1 VLFKSDDE
9 RLSLRSHVSSSVSA
23 LRQRFD
29 RVRQRYH
36 AFRALGAQSTRR
48 FEHAP
53 GGAESDLG
61 QLGIGRRDVAATPG
75 SERSQVAEGISE

>member
-1 VLFKSDDE
+1 VST
-9 RLSLRSHVSSSVSA
+9 LR
-23 LRQRFD
+23 RRFD

-36 AFRALGAQSTRR
+36 AFRALDAQSSRR
-48 FEHAP
+48 FEHGS

-61 QLGIGRRDVAATPG
+61 QLGIGRRDVAATPR